1 MPNIV
6 VTPGWNAVPAPGG
19 VGAFKTSK
27 GQKQFNKLI
36 ARLKAQR
43 KELAKW
49 QTFKQ
54 TYHDRLS
61 GEYQPLA
68 RRLRDTR
75 IGTAKLLDQALERKQ
90 LKKRERDMVWETLRG
105 LLVVLL
111 ADEVDPE
118 LVALHDKYADV
129 SFEDERAK
137 QMNLMRDS
145 ALEDFGVDTGSYEGA
160 ETPEELAA
168 WIAEQARQA
177 SKEPLADEAADEDT
191 EVPQKGAKATARQAR
206 EDQVVEGGARS
217 LREVFR
223 KLVSELHPDR
233 EIDPTER
240 ARKTVL
246 MQKVNRAYKGGDL
259 FTLLEMQRSRER
271 EDAGVAAYAG
281 LPEERLRHYNHVLER
296 QSVRLREELVALV
309 SPFEM
314 AIGDALTRK
323 ITPEDVKRAL
333 EADIIEIK
341 SVLRSVEMDQAHF
354 KDLLRLKPS
363 LANYREEVF
372 IDGYQKGR
380 RRRQ

>member
-1 MPNIV
+1 MLKKVIA
-6 VTPGWNAVPAPGG
+6 PGWNAVPAPAV
-19 VGAFKTSK
+19 VGASKAAK

-36 ARLKAQR
+36 ARLKVQR

-49 QTFKQ
+49 QAFKQ

-129 SFEDERAK
+129 SFDAQRGK
-137 QMNLMRDS
+137 QMDLMRDS
-145 ALEDFGVDTGSYEGA
+145 AMTDFGVDTEAYEGA

-168 WIAEQARQA
+168 WIAEQAREA
-177 SKEPLADEAADEDT
+177 PTKPPLDD
-191 EVPQKGAKATARQAR
+191 AKQAR
-206 EDQVVEGGARS
+206 EEKVIEGGARS
-217 LREVFR
+217 MREVFR

-233 EIDPTER
+233 EIDPAER

-246 MQKVNRAYKGGDL
+246 MQTVNKAYKGGDL
-259 FTLLEMQRSRER
+259 FTLLEMRRGQER
-271 EDAGVAAYAG
+271 AGS
-281 LPEERLRHYNHVLER
+281 EERFRHYNHVLER
-296 QSVRLREELVALV
+296 QSLRLRAELAALL

-314 AIGDALTRK
+314 AIGEALSRK
-323 ITPEDVKRAL
+323 ITPDDVKRAL

-341 SVLRSVEMDQAHF
+341 SVLRTVEMDQAHF

-372 IDGYQKGR
+372 VDGYQKGR